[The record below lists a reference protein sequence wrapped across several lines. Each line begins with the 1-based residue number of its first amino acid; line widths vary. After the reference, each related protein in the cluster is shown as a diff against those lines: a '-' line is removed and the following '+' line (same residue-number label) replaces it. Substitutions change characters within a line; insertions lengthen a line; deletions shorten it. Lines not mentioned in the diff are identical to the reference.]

1 MKEGLLKCSG
11 TGMHGACEC
20 LQNSQLKGFG
30 PVGVVG
36 IHPANAV
43 GDDIEAGAGT
53 GTVLGELAGSGGE
66 KESR

>member
-1 MKEGLLKCSG
+1 MRMPAEQPAQGVW
-11 TGMHGACEC
+11 TC
-20 LQNSQLKGFG
+20 L
-30 PVGVVG
+30 GVVG

-43 GDDIEAGAGT
+43 GDDIEADAGT